1 MEQLRQ
7 DNKVTQSYYYAK
19 GSARNVLSHIR
30 QWLCFTTFFGLV
42 SLPAREEHL
51 IPFLELMALSCG
63 YDHIKSV
70 LGSIGFLH
78 KNLGIRFPHES
89 FQIKLT
95 LQSLKRRLARAPN
108 QALPISPDHL
118 LEMYKLIDISNPQDL
133 ALWCCLLV
141 GFFGLL
147 RKKSIC
153 PENSS
158 DVDPSKILTVRKVIV
173 NESKQVALLYVNFAK
188 TMQYGQRDLIIPLVS
203 NQNRALDPVFH
214 LDLLLTATGA
224 PLDYPAFS
232 YRTKSG
238 SISFITHKVFTAK
251 LKKLLAEAGFSPEK
265 FSGHS
270 LRRGGATFLYNC
282 GASNLEI
289 QACGDWQSQVFT
301 RYVFVGLDKRLQSQ
315 KLMASHLPQ

>member
-1 MEQLRQ
+1 M
-7 DNKVTQSYYYAK
+7 TQSYYYAK
-19 GSARNVLSHIR
+19 ASTRNVLSHIR
-30 QWLCFTTFFGLV
+30 QWLCFTIFFGLAF
-42 SLPAREEHL
+42 LPARVEDL
-51 IPFLELMALSCG
+51 VPFLELMALSSG
-63 YDHIKSV
+63 YDHIKAV
-70 LGSIGFLH
+70 FGSIGFLH
-78 KNLGIRFPHES
+78 KNFGISFPYDS

-95 LQSLKRRLARAPN
+95 LQALKRRLAKAPN
-108 QALPISPDHL
+108 QALPISPAHL
-118 LEMYKLIDISNPQDL
+118 TEMYKLIDVSNPQDL

-153 PENSS
+153 PEDPS
-158 DVDPSKILTVRKVIV
+158 DIDPSKILTVRKVV
-173 NESKQVALLYVNFAK
+173 VDESKRIALLYINFAK
-188 TMQYGQRDLIIPLVS
+188 TMQYGQKDLVIPLVS
-203 NQNRALDPVFH
+203 NECKALDPVFH
-214 LDLLLTATGA
+214 LNLLLTTTRA
-224 PLDYPAFS
+224 PEDHPAFS

-238 SISFITHKVFTAK
+238 SVSFITHKIFTTR
-251 LKKLLAEAGFSPEK
+251 LKTLLARAGFSPEK

-315 KLMASHLPQ
+315 KLMASHLPH